1 MKIVFLGDSVT
12 AAGRDEKDPQ
22 SLGSGYVSIAR
33 DKLKNLYE
41 DREFVI
47 VNRGKKGET
56 VADILARTDA
66 DAVAENPD
74 IAVVLCGIGDVL
86 QKYTAGRPF
95 VPSETERDF
104 GTILEKLKDCGA
116 KVIVAE
122 PFLFNV
128 PDKRRMRRDFEA
140 LSEAERRCAQKYADA
155 FVPLDEIFAGLSE
168 SVGIAAYSEDG
179 VHPTHRGSRRIA
191 DSLIKKIRKFIV

>member
-22 SLGSGYVSIAR
+22 SLGSGYVSIVR

-66 DAVAENPD
+66 DAAAENPD

-95 VPSETERDF
+95 DVSEAERDF
-104 GTILEKLKDCGA
+104 AAILRKLKGAGA

-128 PDKRRMRRDFEA
+128 PDKRRMRKDFDA
-140 LSEAERRCAQKYADA
+140 LAAAEKRAAEQNADA
-155 FVPLDEIFAGLSE
+155 FLALDEMFAGLSGT
-168 SVGIAAYSEDG
+168 VGIAVYSEDG
-179 VHPTHRGSRRIA
+179 VHPSHRGARMIA
-191 DSLIKKIRKFIV
+191 DNLIKKIRKFIV